1 MKLQSTRK
9 RKLKLKPSNKTY
21 KQFLKGKFLTAHSIK
36 KTYHGRLF
44 KHPSKPLK
52 SYKLKVSDIHTISF
66 KTYGNKNG
74 KPILY
79 VHGGPGGGT
88 RPSMARFFNPLKY
101 YIVLVDQRGCGNSKP
116 TAETRENTTDDRA
129 DDFEKVREK
138 LGIKKWIVFGG
149 SWGSTLG
156 LYYAIKYPDVVSH
169 MVLRAIF
176 LGTQEEIDWL
186 SESNGAENINPIGW
200 EYYKNAIPKQYR
212 TNYMDAYGKCFKGVF
227 GKKKRSECLL
237 SWAAWE
243 EMNLRINMPTLKY
256 TISNLKKDKTYETV
270 ALIEHHYLTNKC
282 FMEEGFLTKKE
293 NIDKIRHIPTV
304 IIQGIYDIICPF
316 KYGYLLHKAFPEA
329 KFYPTMAGHS
339 SYDIE
344 NMKHIIETTN
354 HLAK

>member
-1 MKLQSTRK
+1 
-9 RKLKLKPSNKTY
+9 
-21 KQFLKGKFLTAHSIK
+21 
-36 KTYHGRLF
+36 
-44 KHPSKPLK
+44 
-52 SYKLKVSDIHTISF
+52 LKVSDIHTISF

-116 TAETRENTTDDRA
+116 TAETRENTTDDLA

>member
-1 MKLQSTRK
+1 MKTKKNKLRSKPNKHLCEHTLK
-9 RKLKLKPSNKTY
+9 RVYHGKLYEHPTKPLKTY
-21 KQFLKGKFLTAHSIK
+21 KL
-36 KTYHGRLF
+36 R
-44 KHPSKPLK
+44 
-52 SYKLKVSDIHTISF
+52 VSDLHTISF
-66 KTYGNKNG
+66 STYGNPKG
-74 KPILY
+74 KPVVY

-88 RPSMARFFNPLKY
+88 RPSMARFFNPNKY
-101 YIVLVDQRGCGNSKP
+101 YIVLVDQRGCGKSKP
-116 TAETRENTTDDRA
+116 TAELRENTTQDLV
-129 DDFEKVREK
+129 DDFEKVRKK
-138 LGIKKWIVFGG
+138 LKIKKWMVFGG
-149 SWGSTLG
+149 SWGSILA
-156 LYYAIKYPDVVSH
+156 LYYAMAHPEVVSKLI
-169 MVLRAIF
+169 VRAIF

-186 SESNGAENINPIGW
+186 AESHGAENINPIGW

>member
-1 MKLQSTRK
+1 MIFKTRK
-9 RKLKLKPSNKTY
+9 RNNHLKNR
-21 KQFLKGKFLTAHSIK
+21 FLTKHSIK
-36 KTYHGRLF
+36 KTYHGKLF
-44 KHPSKPLK
+44 KHPSKPLR

-88 RPSMARFFNPLKY
+88 RPSMVRFFNPLKY
-101 YIVLVDQRGCGNSKP
+101 YIVLVDQRGCGRSKP
-116 TAETRENTTDDRA
+116 TAEIRDNTTDDLA
-129 DDFEKVREK
+129 NDFEKVREK

-156 LYYAIKYPDVVSH
+156 LYYAIKYPDVVSE

-186 SESNGAENINPIGW
+186 SEANGAENINPIGW
-200 EYYKNAIPKQYR
+200 EYYMNTIPKQYR
-212 TNYMDAYGKCFKGVF
+212 KNYIDAYGKCFQGVF

-243 EMNLRINMPTLKY
+243 DMNLRLNMPTLKY
-256 TISNLKKDKTYETV
+256 TISNLKKNKAYETI
-270 ALIEHHYLTNKC
+270 ALIEHHYLSNKC
-282 FMEEGFLTKKE
+282 FMKDGFLTKKE

-304 IIQGIYDIICPF
+304 IIHGIYDIICPF
-316 KYGYLLHKAFPEA
+316 KYAYLLHKAFPEA
-329 KFYPTMAGHS
+329 KFYPTLAGHS

-354 HLAK
+354 DFIK